1 MHTVVIFDYLSYM
14 TTVSRQ
20 PTLLHQPFEF
30 KYALTNQHLGS
41 NEIAVVEPGTK
52 LEYILNE
59 ALDILA

>member
-1 MHTVVIFDYLSYM
+1 M